1 MSVTVG
7 GAPGALGERDLRRL
21 AETVAFVRDRST
33 GDALAAV
40 LGGDPPASVLRHLEF
55 AHAAVLVAVAEPSDV
70 VGALAELGVDAREP
84 CPSVV
89 VRDRLRVRTGRDL
102 DLLIVRGAVAG
113 SAREVEL
120 FVVPGGSALSEADR
134 EAESHVAFRVTG
146 DDDVLLRGVCGTLQ
160 DAGLTADG
168 GGYNDHEHATMLYFR
183 GPTSA
188 RLELRVPG
196 RRTAL
201 LERHVG
207 RPDQPRR
214 SMLDLMT
221 GAWRTRAVAV
231 VAELGIADLL
241 ADGPLGTAELAARTG
256 CRADKLRR
264 VLAFLAALGVFR
276 RAGEQWSLTEVGTML
291 RADAPGSQRD
301 LARIYG
307 GLFYRSFSGLEH
319 TVRTGESGFSHV
331 YGAQPFEHFAA
342 HPADARLFEGAMAAG
357 TTFLELVPGLLDLPA
372 TGTVVDVAGGDG
384 RLLDL
389 VLTAAPGLRG
399 VLFDRPHVVGAA
411 ADVLAGHGARASVV
425 AGDFFHDPVPPGG
438 DLYLLSRILH
448 DWDDERCSVILRNVR
463 AAMPE
468 GATLAV
474 VERPIRDDPR
484 TLLPLAFNVHMMV
497 NTVQGGERTTE
508 EHRRLLAANGFA
520 LEDIRELPLD
530 MAVLV
535 ARATV

>member
-1 MSVTVG
+1 MSVTVS
-7 GAPGALGERDLRRL
+7 GASGALWERDLRRL
-21 AETVAFVRDRST
+21 AETVAFARDRST

-40 LGGDPPASVLRHLEF
+40 LGGDPPAPVLRHLEF
-55 AHAAVLVAVAEPSDV
+55 AHAAVLVAVACASDV
-70 VGALAELGVDAREP
+70 VGALADLGVDAGEP
-84 CPSVV
+84 RPSVA
-89 VRDRLRVRTGRDL
+89 VRDRLRVRTGQEFDVR
-102 DLLIVRGAVAG
+102 IVRGPVAG
-113 SAREVEL
+113 GPREVEL
-120 FVVPGGSALSEADR
+120 LVVLGGAALSEADR
-134 EAESHVAFRVTG
+134 ETESHVAFHVTS
-146 DDDVLLRGVCGTLQ
+146 DDDVVLRGVCGTLQ
-160 DAGLTADG
+160 DAGLVADG
-168 GGYNDHEHATMLYFR
+168 GGYDEHVTTLYFR
-183 GPTSA
+183 GPTRT
-188 RLELRVPG
+188 RLALRIPG
-196 RRTAL
+196 HRADL

-241 ADGPLGTAELAARTG
+241 ADGPLNTGELAERTG

-276 RAGEQWSLTEVGTML
+276 RDGERWSLTEVGAVL
-291 RADAPGSQRD
+291 RGDVAGSQRD

-319 TVRTGESGFSHV
+319 AVRTGESGFCHV

-357 TTFLELVPGLLDLPA
+357 TSFLELVPGLLDLPA

-389 VLTAAPGLRG
+389 VLTAAPGVCG

-411 ADVLAGHGARASVV
+411 ADVLSGHGARASVV
-425 AGDFFHDPVPPGG
+425 AGDFFHDPVPAGA

-463 AAMPE
+463 AAMAE

-474 VERPIRDDPR
+474 VERPIQDDPR

-508 EHRRLLAANGFA
+508 EHRELLAANGFA
-520 LEDIRELPLD
+520 LEDVRELPLD

>member
-1 MSVTVG
+1 MSVTVSG
-7 GAPGALGERDLRRL
+7 VPGALGEKDLRRL
-21 AETVAFVRDRST
+21 AAAVAFVRDLST

-40 LGGDPPASVLRHLEF
+40 AGGRPPACLVRHLEVG
-55 AHAAVLVAVAEPSDV
+55 HAAVFVAAARPAGLIGV
-70 VGALAELGVDAREP
+70 LAGLGVDAPQPRP
-84 CPSVV
+84 DQV
-89 VRDRLRVRTGRDL
+89 VRGRAGQERDVRVL
-102 DLLIVRGAVAG
+102 RGAVG
-113 SAREVEL
+113 PREVRL
-120 FVVPGGSALSEADR
+120 LVPRADMSEAER
-134 EAESHVAFRVTG
+134 EAESHVAFRVA
-146 DDDVLLRGVCGTLQ
+146 DDDVVLRGVCATLRESGH
-160 DAGLTADG
+160 APDG
-168 GGYNDHEHATMLYFR
+168 GGYDGQDTTLYFR
-183 GPTSA
+183 GATRLALQA
-188 RLELRVPG
+188 RGHHTEVLEH
-196 RRTAL
+196 
-201 LERHVG
+201 HVG

-241 ADGPLGTAELAARTG
+241 ADGPLDTAELAGRTG

-276 RAGEQWSLTEVGTML
+276 WEGERWSLTEVGAVL
-291 RADAPGSQRD
+291 RGDVTGSQRD

-319 TVRTGESGFSHV
+319 TVRTGESGFGHV

-357 TTFLELVPGLLDLPA
+357 TSFLELVPGLLDLPA

-411 ADVLAGHGARASVV
+411 ADVLARHSARVSVV
-425 AGDFFHDPVPPGG
+425 AGDFFHDPVPSGG

-463 AAMPE
+463 AAMEE
-468 GATLAV
+468 GAALAV
-474 VERPIRDDPR
+474 VERPIQDDPR

-520 LEDIRELPLD
+520 LDDIRELPLD

>member
-1 MSVTVG
+1 MSVTVS

-21 AETVAFVRDRST
+21 AETVAFARDRST

-40 LGGDPPASVLRHLEF
+40 LGGDPPGPLLRHLEF
-55 AHAAVLVAVAEPSDV
+55 ARAAVLVAAVAPADV
-70 VGALAELGVDAREP
+70 IGVLADLGVDAREP
-84 CPSVV
+84 RPGVV
-89 VRDRLRVRTGRDL
+89 VRDRLRLRTGQEFD
-102 DLLIVRGAVAG
+102 VRIMRGPVAG
-113 SAREVEL
+113 GPREVEL
-120 FVVPGGSALSEADR
+120 IVVPGGSALSDADR
-134 EAESHVAFRVTG
+134 EAESHVAFHVPG
-146 DDDVLLRGVCGTLQ
+146 DDDVLLRGVCGTLR
-160 DAGLTADG
+160 DAGLSADG
-168 GGYNDHEHATMLYFR
+168 GYHDDENVTVLHFR
-183 GPTSA
+183 GATRM
-188 RLELRVPG
+188 RLELKVPG
-196 RRTAL
+196 RHAAL

-241 ADGPLGTAELAARTG
+241 ADGPADTAELADRTG

-264 VLAFLAALGVFR
+264 VLAYLAALGVFR
-276 RAGEQWSLTEVGTML
+276 RDGERWSLTEVGTVL
-291 RADAPGSQRD
+291 RGDVAGSQRD

-319 TVRTGESGFSHV
+319 AVRTGESGFSHV

-357 TTFLELVPGLLDLPA
+357 TSFLELVPGLLDLPA

-411 ADVLAGHGARASVV
+411 ADVLVRHGARASVV

-448 DWDDERCSVILRNVR
+448 DWDDARCSVILRNVR
-463 AAMPE
+463 AAMAE

-474 VERPIRDDPR
+474 VERPIQDDPR

-497 NTVQGGERTTE
+497 NTVQGGERTTD

>member
-1 MSVTVG
+1 MSVTVS

-21 AETVAFVRDRST
+21 AETAAFVRDRGT

-55 AHAAVLVAVAEPSDV
+55 AHAAVLVAAQRPSDV
-70 VGALAELGVDAREP
+70 TGVLADLGVEVREL
-84 CPSVV
+84 CPSAV
-89 VRDRLRVRTGRDL
+89 VRGRAGQEFDVQVLHCAVGPRELRLF
-102 DLLIVRGAVAG
+102 LLGGGPDAEREAG
-113 SAREVEL
+113 SHL
-120 FVVPGGSALSEADR
+120 
-134 EAESHVAFRVTG
+134 AFDVTG
-146 DDDVLLRGVCGTLQ
+146 GDDVLLRGVCATLQ
-160 DAGLTADG
+160 DAGLAADG
-168 GGYNDHEHATMLYFR
+168 GDYDGQATTFYFR
-183 GPTSA
+183 GAS
-188 RLELRVPG
+188 RLAVRATG
-196 RRTAL
+196 HRADL
-201 LERHVG
+201 LARHVG

-221 GAWRTRAVAV
+221 GAWRTRAVAA

-241 ADGPLGTAELAARTG
+241 ADGPLDTADLAARTAS
-256 CRADKLRR
+256 RPDKLRR
-264 VLAFLAALGVFR
+264 VLAYLAALGVFR
-276 RAGEQWSLTEVGTML
+276 RDGEQWSLTEVGTLL
-291 RADAPGSQRD
+291 RRDVAGSQRD

-319 TVRTGESGFSHV
+319 AVRTGESGFGHV

-342 HPADARLFEGAMAAG
+342 NPADARLFEGAMAAG
-357 TTFLELVPGLLDLPA
+357 TTFLELVPGVLDLPA
-372 TGTVVDVAGGDG
+372 SGTVIDVGGGDG

-389 VLTAAPGLRG
+389 VLAAGPGLRG

-411 ADVLAGHGARASVV
+411 VDVLAAHGARVSVV
-425 AGDFFHDPVPPGG
+425 AGDFFHDPVPAGG
-438 DLYLLSRILH
+438 DLYLLSRIMH
-448 DWDDERCSVILRNVR
+448 DWDDERCSTILRNVR
-463 AAMPE
+463 AAMAE

-474 VERPIRDDPR
+474 VERPIQDDPR

-520 LEDIRELPLD
+520 LEGLRELPLD

-535 ARATV
+535 ARAVV